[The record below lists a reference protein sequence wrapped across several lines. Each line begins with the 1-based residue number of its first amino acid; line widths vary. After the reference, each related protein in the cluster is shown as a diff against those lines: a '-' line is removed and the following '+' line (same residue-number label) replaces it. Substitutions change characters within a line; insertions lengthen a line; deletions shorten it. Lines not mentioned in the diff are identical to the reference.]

1 MKMNKL
7 VKICM
12 MVAIVTIVFGV
23 YASSSYGQETQ
34 TTDDS
39 TAPANALPPT
49 PYVNAGKGYEIGG
62 NIVLVEPGGSAA
74 GNTALGYQALANNT
88 TGSTNT
94 ASGVGALEFN
104 NTGKH
109 NTASGFAALESNT
122 TGGSNT
128 ASGVGALS
136 VNATGNGNTASGLNA
151 LYFNNG
157 SYNTASGYAALETNS
172 TGADNTAIGV
182 EALLY
187 NTTGSNNIAIGNAAA
202 NNVSA
207 GNSNNIEIGTSGT
220 AADNGV
226 ISIGTSGTQTS
237 AFIAGIAGVTLPTAG
252 DPLVCIEP
260 STGQLG
266 TLNCA
271 TNGLP
276 SAQQEVIKH
285 QQVQI
290 ETLQRQNEELQQR
303 MSRLE
308 ALITKK

>member
-88 TGSTNT
+88 TGST
-94 ASGVGALEFN
+94 
-104 NTGKH
+104 
-109 NTASGFAALESNT
+109 
-122 TGGSNT
+122 NT

-237 AFIAGIAGVTLPTAG
+237 AFIAGIAGVTLPPAG

>member
-1 MKMNKL
+1 MKMSKL
-7 VKICM
+7 VKVCM
-12 MVAIVTIVFGV
+12 MMAVVAMVFGV
-23 YASSSYGQETQ
+23 YASNSYGQETSA
-34 TTDDS
+34 TDDT
-39 TAPANALPPT
+39 TAPANPLPPT
-49 PYVNAGKGYEIGG
+49 PYVNAGKGYKIGG
-62 NIVLVEPGGSAA
+62 TVVLTVPGGIA
-74 GNTALGYQALANNT
+74 GGNVALGHQALTNNT
-88 TGSTNT
+88 TEGTNT
-94 ASGVGALEFN
+94 ANGASALEFN
-104 NTGKH
+104 STGKH
-109 NTASGFAALESNT
+109 NTASGYAALQNNT

-136 VNATGNGNTASGLNA
+136 VNATGSGNTASGLNA

-207 GNSNNIEIGTSGT
+207 GNSNNIEVGTVGFSS
-220 AADNGV
+220 DNGA
-226 ISIGTSGTQTS
+226 INIGTSGTQTS
-237 AFIAGIAGVTLPTAG
+237 AFIAGIAGVTLPTANE
-252 DPLVCIEP
+252 PLVCIDP
-260 STGQLG
+260 PTGQLG

-271 TNGLP
+271 TNGAP
-276 SAQQEVIKH
+276 AAQQEVIKR

-308 ALITKK
+308 SLIAKK

>member
-74 GNTALGYQALANNT
+74 GNTALGYQALAN
-88 TGSTNT
+88 
-94 ASGVGALEFN
+94 
-104 NTGKH
+104 
-109 NTASGFAALESNT
+109 NT